1 MSIIRMIGGKDVGAF
16 KFNGEEYPYFHH
28 PKNNTKVNERIV
40 EVPIIRKVIESK
52 REATLEVG
60 NVLGQYLG
68 RRWTTIDLVEKE
80 KGVTNVDV
88 LAWKGGPYD
97 LIVSISTFE
106 HVGLDYGK
114 KIPTRAADAVLHCQG
129 LLMPGGRL
137 VFTIPMGYHPGF
149 DEWLMTTWSG
159 KKSYL
164 KRVSLDNR
172 WEQAEADVVKGAE
185 YGKPYK
191 YGNVILVGEYVRPA

>member
-1 MSIIRMIGGKDVGAF
+1 MIGGKDVGAF

-40 EVPIIRKVIESK
+40 EVPVIRKVIEGK
-52 REATLEVG
+52 RGATLEVG

-68 RRWTTIDLVEKE
+68 RRWATIDLVEKE
-80 KGVTNVDV
+80 KGVTNIDV
-88 LAWKGGPYD
+88 MAYKGGPFD

-106 HVGLDYGK
+106 HVGWDYGK
-114 KIPTRAADAVLHCQG
+114 KIPTRAGDAVLHCQD

-137 VFTIPMGYHPGF
+137 VFTIPMGYHPVL
-149 DEWLMTTWSG
+149 DEWLTTAWPG
-159 KKSYL
+159 KKSFL
-164 KRVSLDNR
+164 KRVSLDNC
-172 WEQAEADVVKGAE
+172 WEQVEGNAVRGVQ

-191 YGNVILVGEYVRPA
+191 YANAILVGEYVRPEA